1 MPEISKINID
11 NNTYDLKVMTKNV
24 APIIVKNYTG
34 VYCTANN
41 DPNGYL
47 YFARLKPE
55 NNDWSKQIHIKFRIK
70 ADIPHLTNGSGYEES
85 VVDYCLYNSTVL
97 WYRALNGQSNTSYRP
112 FYEHIVYRALQA
124 GIQGGFGHLLGLR
137 FYSSYSPNSSTYARS
152 ILIEILELDN
162 CTIEFLD
169 SMTIYSS
176 VPGNGSTNYA
186 GRNGFNATSQGVTRT
201 GDANDPNY
209 YNRTYY
215 GSPKTHSNL
224 YRYQLCFSMMDKE
237 YVLPS
242 NTANNNITKTKSLTT
257 ESFDPF
263 GDIFFYNS
271 ETTISINDGIGYG
284 VLYRQIL
291 ADLRYS
297 FNTGGYDAAGAGILV
312 GRKPIYVVATP
323 QADGSAKLADTPIVQ
338 ELPTTE
344 DGKIY
349 IYLGI
354 CYSENYPYR
363 VSLEPLHPI
372 YWYKDGAIRQ
382 FFGIPKEYTLPTA
395 SSSTLGGVKIGENLD
410 IDGAGVISAFSKVLT
425 VNVGS
430 VPTLPCSISDA
441 NVTENMVV
449 LNSYLSNPGSQLDDW
464 TITTGNGSINISGTI
479 RGSTNIILTLIEA
492 QRS

>member
-201 GDANDPNY
+201 GDAN
-209 YNRTYY
+209 
-215 GSPKTHSNL
+215 
-224 YRYQLCFSMMDKE
+224 
-237 YVLPS
+237 
-242 NTANNNITKTKSLTT
+242 
-257 ESFDPF
+257 
-263 GDIFFYNS
+263 
-271 ETTISINDGIGYG
+271 
-284 VLYRQIL
+284 
-291 ADLRYS
+291 
-297 FNTGGYDAAGAGILV
+297 
-312 GRKPIYVVATP
+312 
-323 QADGSAKLADTPIVQ
+323 
-338 ELPTTE
+338 
-344 DGKIY
+344 
-349 IYLGI
+349 
-354 CYSENYPYR
+354 
-363 VSLEPLHPI
+363 
-372 YWYKDGAIRQ
+372 
-382 FFGIPKEYTLPTA
+382 
-395 SSSTLGGVKIGENLD
+395 
-410 IDGAGVISAFSKVLT
+410 FSKVLT

-479 RGSTNIILTLIEA
+479 RGSTNIILTLIEE